1 MEPALKEE
9 NSQAPDPVLLVE
21 DNFVNQKVAM
31 LLLSRFGLEC
41 ELACNG
47 KEALSAVMQ
56 KKYSVILM
64 DCHMPIMDGF
74 EATVLIR
81 QFESRTG
88 GYTPII
94 AVTALAMAGDRER
107 CIACGM
113 DDYLSKPIDT
123 ELLKEKLHHW
133 TRSDVVLMHRQK
145 QSSRRHLRSASRLV
159 LMDKAPVDLKELM
172 ETYGLDALKELLLI
186 FLSSSAD
193 NLERIGVCLET
204 RDTKGVSELA
214 HELRASCAS
223 LRFKQLS
230 QLSLFLEL
238 TAGQCDWL
246 EAYETFNSMKRLF
259 DSFEGFAREILADE
273 EAVGVEA

>member
-1 MEPALKEE
+1 MESALRDQFSE
-9 NSQAPDPVLLVE
+9 APEPVLLVE

-31 LLLSRFGLEC
+31 LLLGRFGLEA

-56 KKYSVILM
+56 RNYSVILM

-74 EATVLIR
+74 ESTVLIR
-81 QFESRTG
+81 QFETRTG

-113 DDYLSKPIDT
+113 DDYIPKPIDIK
-123 ELLKEKLHHW
+123 LLKEKLDHW
-133 TRSDVVLMHRQK
+133 TRTDVVLMNKHK
-145 QSSRRHLRSASRLV
+145 QSSRKHLRSVSRLV
-159 LMDKAPVDLKELM
+159 LMDKAPVDLKGLLED
-172 ETYGLDALKELLLI
+172 YGLDALRELFSI
-186 FLSSSAD
+186 FLSSSSD
-193 NLERIGVCLET
+193 NLANIGTCLEA
-204 RDTKGVSELA
+204 RNTKGVSELA

-223 LRFKQLS
+223 LHFKQLS

-238 TAGQCDWL
+238 TAGQNDWL
-246 EAYETFNSMKRLF
+246 EAFETYNSMKRLF
-259 DSFEGFAREILADE
+259 ANFQVFAQEIFAE
-273 EAVGVEA
+273 EPVGSEA